1 MNTLIVSKAPF
12 RLSSVLVKVAM
23 AISGLG
29 MAVWLTLHMVGNS
42 LWLGGPMLMNSYG
55 HKLHESG
62 VLWPVRLLLV
72 LGFVVHIASAIVT
85 AQRARRARTIG
96 YQHPR
101 PAKTIQA
108 VAARSIQ
115 WTGVALFGFVL
126 YHVLTVYDVAHPDF
140 VPGDFHHNLTA
151 LLCRP
156 AHALVLIGATALVA
170 LHLGHG
176 LASACITLGGVQPG
190 REAPVRRLF
199 RAWSVLVTLGFA
211 LPIVWHWLGT
221 LSAGCHV

>member
-1 MNTLIVSKAPF
+1 MNTIIVAKAPF

-42 LWLGGPMLMNSYG
+42 LWLGGPALMNSYG

-72 LGFVVHIASAIVT
+72 LGFVVHIASAVFT
-85 AQRARRARTIG
+85 TQRARRARTTR

-101 PAKTIQA
+101 PAKNMQA

-115 WTGVALFGFVL
+115 WTGVALFGFVID
-126 YHVLTVYDVAHPDF
+126 HVLTVYDVAHPDF
-140 VPGDFHHNLTA
+140 VAGDFHHNLTA
-151 LLCRP
+151 LLSRP
-156 AHALVLIGATALVA
+156 MHALVLIGATALVA

-190 REAPVRRLF
+190 RETRVRRAF
-199 RAWSVLVTLGFA
+199 RAWSLLVTLGFA
-211 LPIVWHWLGT
+211 LPIVWQWL
-221 LSAGCHV
+221 A